1 MQGGNG
7 HSSVLDVVA
16 SQDLINTMTSD
27 ESSGKKLRPAMQIS
41 GVRVFQKGKS
51 ERAQALRLCVL
62 SKFEVLHEGPWLPH
76 CE

>member
-27 ESSGKKLRPAMQIS
+27 ESSGKTEASYADKWSKSVPERE
-41 GVRVFQKGKS
+41 VRMCAGP
-51 ERAQALRLCVL
+51 EALCAQQVR
-62 SKFEVLHEGPWLPH
+62 GTP
-76 CE
+76 